1 MKYEYYMPHRLP
13 PLNAIRV
20 FEAAAR
26 HLSFVRASEDLGVTQ
41 SAVSKQIAMLE
52 DFIGGKL
59 FERIPG
65 GVSLTLEGRE
75 LRNAIS
81 PAFSMI
87 NKSFERYSRRAPRSN
102 KFRLATVASFASQ
115 FLVPRLDDFERDFP
129 ALELEIL
136 TSDRVLDLKREEIDL
151 SIRYGAGEWEN
162 VVAHPLVEG
171 NLIPVC
177 APQLW
182 AESDGDIA
190 KLVLASRRIQAFSTN
205 EWHMWEANSGVSIAQ
220 SQPSF
225 VMEHFLVALQ
235 AVIARQGLALLPEII
250 VSQHL
255 AKGQLIQFSDAI
267 DWPQT
272 FYIVHLLRAD
282 KRPMTRDVMA
292 WLRTQVDPMSPQ

>member
-1 MKYEYYMPHRLP
+1 MPNPLP

-20 FEAAAR
+20 FDAAAR
-26 HLSFVRASEDLGVTQ
+26 HLSFVRASEELGVTQ
-41 SAVSKQIAMLE
+41 SAVSKQIAILE
-52 DFIGGKL
+52 DFIGGQL

-115 FLVPRLDDFERDFP
+115 FLVPRLDDFERVFP
-129 ALELEIL
+129 ASELEIL
-136 TSDRVLDLKREEIDL
+136 TSDRVLDLNREEIDI

-162 VVAHPLVEG
+162 VIAHPLLDG
-171 NLIPVC
+171 KLIPVC

-182 AESDGDIA
+182 ETADGDIA
-190 KLVLASRRIQAFSTN
+190 KLILTSRRIQAFSTN
-205 EWHMWEANSGVSIAQ
+205 EWEIWAASSGISIEQSNST
-220 SQPSF
+220 F
-225 VMEHFLVALQ
+225 TMEHFLVALQ
-235 AVIARQGLALLPEII
+235 AAISRQGVALLPEII
-250 VSQHL
+250 VRQHL
-255 AKGQLIQFSDAI
+255 AKGQLIQFSGAI

-272 FYIVHLLRAD
+272 FFIVHLLRAE
-282 KRPMTRDVMA
+282 KRPMTREVIA
-292 WLRTQVDPMSPQ
+292 WLRKQVRPTSKP